1 MTYEEARKFI
11 DQSNQYGIVPG
22 LTSITQLLHRLG
34 DPQNDLKIIHIA
46 GTNGKGS
53 TGTFIASILSAAG
66 YLVGRYVSPAV
77 YSYRERIQIIKN
89 MNDIEYITKDG
100 LAKAIELIQP
110 ICESM
115 VQEGFA
121 HPTSFEIETAIL
133 LLYLKWKNVD
143 FSIVEAG
150 MGGRLDATNV
160 ISHPLCSVITKISLD
175 HMEYL
180 GDTIEQ
186 IAAEKAGIIK
196 YRCPVVTYQQSPK
209 VMEVIKG
216 VCEENEAD
224 LTVVSPKDIKEI
236 RYFIEGN
243 QFTLV
248 SEENEEDYETGLIG
262 EYQVY
267 NAQLAIGFAKVM
279 ENLGYTI
286 GGQAIKNGLRHAKWP
301 GRFEIVSK
309 NPYFVID
316 GAHNED
322 AALSLSRSIQL
333 YFEGV
338 RRVFILGVLADKDYR
353 SILKHTAPYADVIIT
368 MTPDNKRA
376 LASTELAKEAMRYC
390 HKVIDA
396 GTIANAIELAYKEAK
411 DSDVIVAFGSL
422 SFLGDLVKTLGKRK
436 DDI

>member
-1 MTYEEARKFI
+1 
-11 DQSNQYGIVPG
+11 
-22 LTSITQLLHRLG
+22 
-34 DPQNDLKIIHIA
+34 
-46 GTNGKGS
+46 
-53 TGTFIASILSAAG
+53 
-66 YLVGRYVSPAV
+66 
-77 YSYRERIQIIKN
+77 
-89 MNDIEYITKDG
+89 
-100 LAKAIELIQP
+100 
-110 ICESM
+110 
-115 VQEGFA
+115 
-121 HPTSFEIETAIL
+121 
-133 LLYLKWKNVD
+133 
-143 FSIVEAG
+143 
-150 MGGRLDATNV
+150 
-160 ISHPLCSVITKISLD
+160 
-175 HMEYL
+175 
-180 GDTIEQ
+180 
-186 IAAEKAGIIK
+186 
-196 YRCPVVTYQQSPK
+196 
-209 VMEVIKG
+209 
-216 VCEENEAD
+216 
-224 LTVVSPKDIKEI
+224 
-236 RYFIEGN
+236 
-243 QFTLV
+243 
-248 SEENEEDYETGLIG
+248 
-262 EYQVY
+262 
-267 NAQLAIGFAKVM
+267 M

-396 GTIANAIELAYKEAK
+396 GIANAIELAYKEAK

-422 SFLGDLVKTLGKRK
+422 SFVGDLVKTLGKRK